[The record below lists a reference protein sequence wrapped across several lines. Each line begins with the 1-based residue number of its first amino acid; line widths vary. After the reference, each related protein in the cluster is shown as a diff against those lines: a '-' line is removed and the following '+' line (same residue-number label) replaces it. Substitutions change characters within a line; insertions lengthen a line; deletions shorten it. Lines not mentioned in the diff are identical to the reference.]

1 MTTHPTPKPGIT
13 SISPYVG
20 GKSKADGAA
29 RVIKL
34 SSNENPWGP
43 SPKAIA
49 AYSAESSN
57 MHRYPDGG
65 HAALREAIARV
76 QNLPAEQLI
85 CGAGSDELIGML
97 VHAYAG
103 AGDEVLY
110 SQHGFLM
117 YKIYT
122 LSNGATPVTAPEKN
136 LHTDVD
142 ALLAAVTPR
151 TKIVFVAN
159 PNNPTGTV
167 IPFSEIRRLRAG
179 LREDIILGLD
189 AAYAEYIEGTS
200 LRGLQPEAIQ
210 QKEKTGLLRSAR
222 NDVLPDYEDGIS
234 LVRENT
240 NTIVFHTFSKI
251 YGLPALR
258 LGWAFAPTHMIDVM
272 NRVRSPFNVNT
283 PALAAG
289 SAAMEDQAY
298 ITDMR
303 AKNAVELKRV
313 TDAITALGYEV
324 VPSKTNFTLV
334 KFGADVPAMNAHL
347 AARGLIVREVGG
359 YGLPDYLR
367 ISIGTTEENSL
378 LIDAITA
385 FVKAK
390 AA

>member
-1 MTTHPTPKPGIT
+1 MTTHPTPKKGI
-13 SISPYVG
+13 SEISPYVG
-20 GKSKADGAA
+20 GKSKAEGAA

-43 SPKAIA
+43 SPKAAA
-49 AYSAESSN
+49 AYAAEASQL
-57 MHRYPDGG
+57 HRYPDGG
-65 HAALREAIARV
+65 HNSLREAIARV
-76 QNLPAEQLI
+76 QNLPASQLI

-103 AGDEVLY
+103 AGDEVLFT
-110 SQHGFLM
+110 QHGFLM

-122 LSNGATPVTAPEKN
+122 LSNGATPITAPEKN

-167 IPFSEIRRLRAG
+167 IAFSEIRRLRAG

-189 AAYAEYIEGTS
+189 AAYAEYLDT
-200 LRGLQPEAIQ
+200 
-210 QKEKTGLLRSAR
+210 
-222 NDVLPDYEDGIS
+222 PDYEDGIS

-240 NTIVFHTFSKI
+240 NTVVLHTFSKI

-258 LGWAFAPTHMIDVM
+258 LGWAFAPAHIIDVM

-289 SAAMEDQAY
+289 LAAMEDQDYVA
-298 ITDMR
+298 DMR
-303 AKNAVELKRV
+303 KKNVVELARV
-313 TDAITALGYEV
+313 RDAITQLGYET
-324 VPSKTNFTLV
+324 VPSVANFMLV
-334 KFGADVPAMNAHL
+334 KFGSDVPRVNAHL
-347 AARGLIVREVGG
+347 AARGLIVREVAD
-359 YGLPDYLR
+359 YGLPEYLR
-367 ISIGTTEENSL
+367 ISIGTTEENSI
-378 LIDAITA
+378 LIDALNSFA
-385 FVKAK
+385 KAK
-390 AA
+390 MA